1 MLKRTLPR
9 RGNYDLLRFLIYDL
23 HNVCILCAP
32 LPPCL
37 PLEGQAEE
45 GWQKNLESS
54 YSGSLPN
61 NRRRTKI
68 LMGRMK
74 WQLMTWNKSFAKV
87 LCRWIPRLFFT
98 AFYAPIISTVIQRK
112 PWGGAY
118 SFKSKSNPMK
128 IHTKHSNY
136 SLFIVLSRFAQAVL
150 SQSSSVSSV
159 ILLFPSIMGKSLT
172 WIHILGV
179 ARTSYTF
186 STFYLCRLSSLEVN
200 PNFWYC
206 LMQCPC

>member
-1 MLKRTLPR
+1 
-9 RGNYDLLRFLIYDL
+9 
-23 HNVCILCAP
+23 
-32 LPPCL
+32 
-37 PLEGQAEE
+37 
-45 GWQKNLESS
+45 
-54 YSGSLPN
+54 
-61 NRRRTKI
+61 
-68 LMGRMK
+68 MGRLK

-87 LCRWIPRLFFT
+87 LCLWIPRLFFT
-98 AFYAPIISTVIQRK
+98 AFYAPIISTVILRK
-112 PWGGAY
+112 PNTSRYIMANCELLLLCSGVPWTPWGGAY

-159 ILLFPSIMGKSLT
+159 IQLFPSRRGKSLT
-172 WIHILGV
+172 WIHNLGV